1 MATRGGV
8 GLGLMGASF
17 ALAVKKA
24 RPELTIVGFDRD
36 AATALKAMDRGI
48 ASAAG
53 TDLDVLDMADVVVV
67 AVPILAMQDV
77 FMSLRT
83 HAAGKVVTDVASTK
97 GSVMDWASVAAIDL
111 VGGHPMCGRDTFR
124 IPPPYPSH

>member
-1 MATRGGV
+1 MPTIGVV

-17 ALAVKKA
+17 ALAVRKA

-53 TDLDVLDMADVVVV
+53 TDLDVIQLADVVVV
-67 AVPILAMQDV
+67 AVPILAMQAV

-83 HAAGKVVTDVASTK
+83 HVPGKGVTHVASTK
-97 GSVMDWASVAAIDL
+97 GSVMEGASRAGLDL
-111 VGGHPMCGRDTFR
+111 VGRHPM
-124 IPPPYPSH
+124 